1 MKRIQIRGKN
11 CAKGA
16 YVCLYLF
23 AFILLFRASIFAQY
37 YNFDA
42 QPFDVSFGL
51 PNNEINEIIKDDEGF
66 VWIATDGGLS
76 RYDGYNFI
84 NFNNTTHPK
93 IFKNNRITQIRKHG
107 SLLYL
112 LTEADGLIE
121 LNPKKINFRKE
132 YSSNPRALAFSHDTT
147 VILFD
152 TGNLLFKVKNK
163 VVFKQHFHVHEQ
175 SSVVIHQGKI
185 FLSLNSDQLFLIN
198 PNLPKKTREIF
209 LDSTDEVGSLLLSK
223 KYGVVS
229 WNGDVVRMFKDNSL
243 VYHPDFINKK
253 GISYFAEESSGKNM
267 VIDRYRTPVVNF
279 DDVKVTL
286 KLGWQKNL
294 QFKSICRVNAYCF
307 LIATNQ
313 GVVRVYRAPS
323 LSRRV
328 LENTVL
334 NEDQVLVRRKI
345 VEYQNKR
352 FHFGFPFV
360 FEENEQM
367 VRYLTSK
374 VVPTYDGIVLNGEL
388 FCTTEGNG
396 LLSVDQNSGK
406 LTQHTCSVLG
416 SQEYFESICLAPD
429 EQLLLAGFNKVATY
443 HPSSKKG
450 NAIYLEKEVVIHI
463 IVPSLDPNVFY
474 LGTNKGLR
482 KVRVNTN
489 GSIEKIET
497 KCLEAFDVRDIL
509 LQPDQN
515 RMWLATLTGVVVID
529 AKSLKIVRHYSNE
542 KEVSNPKVVRLLQDK
557 NKNIWAA
564 TYSGFTVYQA
574 NSAKIFFVN
583 KNHGVINT
591 EFNVKSGCALSN
603 GNLIFGGL
611 NAFEEINPNVLNQ
624 FTYAKSFVISGT
636 EIIQNDKGK
645 RFSNHS
651 AGDAIEFNTGKE
663 SVKIYLANHDYTFG
677 VGYTFKYSL
686 DSKTWFKVEQKNCI
700 LLSNLAYGDYIL
712 KIRMFNPF
720 GQLVEEKSIKV
731 FACVPFYA
739 KSSFLWLII
748 SLLVAM
754 SVLTVLYFIRSIR
767 IKEETKSKIAMDL
780 HDESGT
786 ILTRLFILVNREKFE
801 DHEKDVLK
809 SGLKEALYSFRTYLD
824 SISKT
829 KCAWLDLSDELK
841 EFVSKSCLNAEIEPK
856 VYMHA
861 DKDYQLKGELA
872 RDIKLLVYEIVTNSI
887 KHANAKQLTLNC
899 SLKKNQFRMIV
910 SDSGKCDLAELEVFK
925 GNGIRN
931 LKKRI
936 SRNNGRLMYYIPK
949 GETGL
954 TVEVFLP
961 LN

>member
-1 MKRIQIRGKN
+1 MKRTEVLELNGK
-11 CAKGA
+11 KSS
-16 YVCLYLF
+16 YRCLYLF
-23 AFILLFRASIFAQY
+23 AFIFLFPVSIFAQY
-37 YNFDA
+37 YNLDA

-51 PNNEINEIIKDDEGF
+51 PNNEINEIIKDDEGY

-84 NFNNTTHPK
+84 NFNATKRPE
-93 IFKNNRITQIRKHG
+93 IFKNNRIVQIRKHG
-107 SLLYL
+107 ALLYL

-121 LNPKKINFRKE
+121 LNPKKISFRKV

-198 PNLPKKTREIF
+198 PNLPKKNREIF
-209 LDSTDEVGSLLLSK
+209 LDPTDEVGSLLLSK

-253 GISYFAEESSGKNM
+253 GISYFTEESSGKNM
-267 VIDRYRTPVVNF
+267 VIDRYRTPIVNF
-279 DDVKVTL
+279 DDVNVTL
-286 KLGWQKNL
+286 KLGWYKNL
-294 QFKSICRVNAYCF
+294 QFKSICRVNVHCF
-307 LIATNQ
+307 LLATNQ
-313 GVVRVYRAPS
+313 GVVRVYRVPS

-328 LENTVL
+328 VENAVL

-352 FHFGFPFV
+352 FHLGYPFV
-360 FEENEQM
+360 FEEKEQK
-367 VRYLTSK
+367 VKYLTSD
-374 VVPTYDGIVLNGEL
+374 VVSTYDGALLNGEL

-406 LTQHTCSVLG
+406 LTQHTCSAFG
-416 SQEYFESICLAPD
+416 TQEYFESICLALNG
-429 EQLLLAGFNKVATY
+429 QLLLAGLNKVATY
-443 HPSSKKG
+443 QPSSKKG
-450 NAIYLEKEVVIHI
+450 NAIYFEKDVVVHT

-482 KVRVNTN
+482 QVRVNTK
-489 GSIEKIET
+489 GTLEKIET
-497 KCLEAFDVRDIL
+497 KCVEPFDVRDIL
-509 LQPDQN
+509 VQPDQN
-515 RMWLATLTGVVVID
+515 RMWLATLKGVIVMD
-529 AKSLKIVRHYSNE
+529 AKSFKIVRHYSGEN
-542 KEVSNPKVVRLLQDK
+542 EVSNPKVVRLLEDK
-557 NKNIWAA
+557 HKNIWAA
-564 TYSGFTVYQA
+564 TYSGFTVYHA
-574 NSAKIFFVN
+574 KSGKIFFVN

-591 EFNVKSGCALSN
+591 EFNYKSGCAMSN

-611 NAFEEINPNVLNQ
+611 NAFEEINPDVLPQ

-645 RFSNHS
+645 HFSNHS
-651 AGDAIEFNTGKE
+651 EGDAIEFNTGKE
-663 SVKIYLANHDYTFG
+663 SVKIYLANQDYTFG

-686 DSKTWFKVEQKNCI
+686 DSKTWFKVDQKNCI

-731 FACVPFYA
+731 FASVPFYA

-748 SLLVAM
+748 SLLVTM
-754 SVLTVLYFIRSIR
+754 SVLTVLYFLRSIR
-767 IKEETKSKIAMDL
+767 VKAETKSKIAMDL

-786 ILTRLFILVNREKFE
+786 ILTRLLILVNREKFE

-829 KCAWLDLSDELK
+829 KCTWLDLSDELK
-841 EFVSKSCLNAEIEPK
+841 EFVSKSCRNVAIEPK

-861 DKDYQLKGELA
+861 AKEYQLKGELA
-872 RDIKLLVYEIVTNSI
+872 RDIKLLIYEIVTNSI

-899 SLKKNQFRMIV
+899 SLKKNQFRMII

-949 GETGL
+949 GESGL
-954 TVEVFLP
+954 TVEVILP
-961 LN
+961 L

>member
-1 MKRIQIRGKN
+1 MKRTEVLGVNGKKSSSR
-11 CAKGA
+11 CF
-16 YVCLYLF
+16 YLF
-23 AFILLFRASIFAQY
+23 AFIFLFPANIFAQY
-37 YNFDA
+37 YNSDA

-51 PNNEINEIIKDDEGF
+51 PNNEINEIIKDDEGY

-84 NFNNTTHPK
+84 NFNATTHPE
-93 IFKNNRITQIRKHG
+93 IFKNNRIVQIRKHG
-107 SLLYL
+107 ALLYL

-121 LNPKKINFRKE
+121 LNPKKISFRKV

-163 VVFKQHFHVHEQ
+163 VVFKRHFHVHKQ

-185 FLSLNSDQLFLIN
+185 FFSLNSDQLFLIN
-198 PNLPKKTREIF
+198 PNLPQKNREIF
-209 LDSTDEVGSLLLSK
+209 LDSTDEAGSLLLSK

-253 GISYFAEESSGKNM
+253 GISYFTEESSGKNM
-267 VIDRYRTPVVNF
+267 VIDRYRTPIVNF
-279 DDVKVTL
+279 DDVNVTL
-286 KLGWQKNL
+286 KLGWHKNL
-294 QFKSICRVNAYCF
+294 QFKSICRVNVHCF

-313 GVVRVYRAPS
+313 GVVRVYRVPS
-323 LSRRV
+323 LNRRV
-328 LENTVL
+328 LENIAL

-352 FHFGFPFV
+352 FHLGYPFV
-360 FEENEQM
+360 FEEKEQT
-367 VRYLTSK
+367 VKYLTSK
-374 VVPTYDGIVLNGEL
+374 VISTYDGVVLNDEL

-396 LLSVDQNSGK
+396 LLSVDENSGK
-406 LTQHTCSVLG
+406 LTQHICSAFG
-416 SQEYFESICLAPD
+416 TQEYFESICLAPNG
-429 EQLLLAGFNKVATY
+429 QLLLAGFNKVATY
-443 HPSSKKG
+443 NPSSKKG
-450 NAIYLEKEVVIHI
+450 YAQYLEKELIIHVV
-463 IVPSLDPNVFY
+463 VPSNDPNVFY

-482 KVRVNTN
+482 QVRVNTN
-489 GSIEKIET
+489 GTLEKIET
-497 KCLEAFDVRDIL
+497 KCAEPFDVRDIL
-509 LQPDQN
+509 VQPDQN
-515 RMWLATLTGVVVID
+515 RMWLATLTGVVVMD
-529 AKSLKIVRHYSNE
+529 AKSLKIVRHYSGE

-557 NKNIWAA
+557 HKKIWAA
-564 TYSGFTVYQA
+564 TYSGFTVFNA
-574 NSAKIFFVN
+574 KSGKIFFVN

-591 EFNVKSGCALSN
+591 EFNYKSGCALSN

-611 NAFEEINPNVLNQ
+611 NAFEEINPDVLNQ
-624 FTYAKSFVISGT
+624 FAYAKSFEISGT

-645 RFSNHS
+645 RFSNHRK
-651 AGDAIEFNTGKE
+651 GDAIEFNTGKE
-663 SVKIYLANHDYTFG
+663 AVKIYLANRDYTFG

-686 DSKTWFKVEQKNCI
+686 DSKTWFKVDQKNCI

-712 KIRMFNPF
+712 NIRMFNPF

-731 FACVPFYA
+731 FALVPFYA

-754 SVLTVLYFIRSIR
+754 TMLTILYFLRSIR
-767 IKEETKSKIAMDL
+767 VKAETKSKIAMDL

-786 ILTRLFILVNREKFE
+786 ILTRLLILVNREKFE

-829 KCAWLDLSDELK
+829 KCSWLELSDELN
-841 EFVSKSCLNAEIEPK
+841 EFVSKSCRNAAIEPK
-856 VYMHA
+856 IEMQS
-861 DKDYQLKGELA
+861 DIEYQLKGELA
-872 RDIKLLVYEIVTNSI
+872 RDIKLVVYEIVTNSI
-887 KHANAKQLTLNC
+887 KHANAKQLSLHCTLKN
-899 SLKKNQFRMIV
+899 NQFRMTI
-910 SDSGKCDLAELEVFK
+910 SDSGKCDLSELEVFK

-961 LN
+961 L